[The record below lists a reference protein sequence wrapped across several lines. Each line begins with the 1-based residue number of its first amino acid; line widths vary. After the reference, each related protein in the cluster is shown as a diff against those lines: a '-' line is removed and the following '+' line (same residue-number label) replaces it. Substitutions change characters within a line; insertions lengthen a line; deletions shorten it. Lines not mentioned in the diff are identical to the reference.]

1 MIRIDGVSHRYSMGI
16 EKVHALK
23 DLSLDVE
30 AGGCLA
36 VVGPSGCGKSTLF
49 HIVGGMLTPT
59 EGRVHVDGK
68 ELSRMDDAQRADA
81 RNGTIGFVFQLFHL
95 MPYYT
100 AAENVELPL
109 LIAGVEPAAR
119 KARALEALSAV
130 GLAER
135 AHHRP
140 HELSGGE
147 MQRVSIARA
156 IVSQPRV
163 LLADEPTGNLDRAA
177 SDVVVDLLLEM
188 NRDLGLTVLVTTHER
203 AVMRRFPRVLQMEKG
218 EAI

>member
-95 MPYYT
+95 MPCYT